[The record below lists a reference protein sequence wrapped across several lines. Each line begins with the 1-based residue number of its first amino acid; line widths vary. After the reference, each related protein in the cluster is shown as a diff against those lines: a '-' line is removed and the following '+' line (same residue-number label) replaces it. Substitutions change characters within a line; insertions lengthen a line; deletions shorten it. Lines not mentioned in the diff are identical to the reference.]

1 MDYVLGI
8 DGAQTRTRVL
18 IAREDGEIIGW
29 SGAGSANH
37 LSEPGLGNNLGKP

>member
-29 SGAGSANH
+29 GRGD
-37 LSEPGLGNNLGKP
+37 LRII